1 VVFGGGVVYGLG
13 VICCWWQD
21 HENSQRLINKFT
33 SETLAAGKPAQG
45 CGLMYKGRLVCFY
58 TYECDLGNGWEDQD
72 IYNDPEN
79 IRQQALKMGANILQY
94 VFAN

>member
-1 VVFGGGVVYGLG
+1 LSST
-13 VICCWWQD
+13 QD
-21 HENSQRLINKFT
+21 
-33 SETLAAGKPAQG
+33 
-45 CGLMYKGRLVCFY
+45 
-58 TYECDLGNGWEDQD
+58 YEQWEDQD

>member
-1 VVFGGGVVYGLG
+1 MQTHFSFIYSESATLLPSA
-13 VICCWWQD
+13 QD
-21 HENSQRLINKFT
+21 
-33 SETLAAGKPAQG
+33 SEQ
-45 CGLMYKGRLVCFY
+45 
-58 TYECDLGNGWEDQD
+58 WEDQD

>member
-1 VVFGGGVVYGLG
+1 
-13 VICCWWQD
+13 
-21 HENSQRLINKFT
+21 
-33 SETLAAGKPAQG
+33 
-45 CGLMYKGRLVCFY
+45 MYKGRLVCFY